1 MMIWS
6 RIQSN
11 GSVIGRI
18 AVAGHHLPTLHRP
31 NLMAA
36 VFCRRRTGC
45 STQTAGGR
53 KARPWAEALNL
64 HQTGVNLM
72 WQRIKTL
79 VWAGVLAWLANTSAQ
94 AQTLAE
100 KEKQWQSCEA
110 AHYTGPREGRRNY
123 TLDNYLWVVTP
134 EFAQT
139 YCMPE
144 SMVST
149 ELKGAQAI
157 AFRMA
162 DGADMDRCGVDDQGK
177 HHCTRQSTVRF
188 EIYLPQS
195 LKLPA
200 ANPDVRFYENR
211 RNTSEWLFSGN
222 QDRVSRSQRYIKG
235 QYTPPPGTV
244 PRFRNIF
251 GHPDRAHG
259 FGLVYFHNSSDKV
272 KWPTSSLWEVGFRES
287 AVPGMDMVI
296 LENTLGMDFGFELKH
311 YKANKIEPGDPAGRY
326 AIVMDKRYEQ
336 RKDTERR
343 AEDYAHVIHLPHA
356 FAMQVRD
363 TAMKSG
369 ASNFTDFV
377 NTFQQR

>member
-72 WQRIKTL
+72 GQRIKTL
-79 VWAGVLAWLANTSAQ
+79 VWVGVLAWLANTSAQ

-162 DGADMDRCGVDDQGK
+162 DGADMERCGVDDQGK
-177 HHCTRQSTVRF
+177 HHCTRQSTGRF

-251 GHPDRAHG
+251 GHPDHGHG
-259 FGLVYFHNSSDKV
+259 FGLWFMPKGQLP
-272 KWPTSSLWEVGFRES
+272 WPTSSLWEVGFRES
-287 AVPGMDMVI
+287 VAPGVDMVI

-311 YKANKIEPGDPAGRY
+311 YKASKIEPGDPSGRY
-326 AIVMDKRYEQ
+326 VIVMHKRDAETASKKDKRVPQ
-336 RKDTERR
+336 DF
-343 AEDYAHVIHLPHA
+343 DHVIYLPHA

-369 ASNFTDFV
+369 A
-377 NTFQQR
+377 R